1 MNILGNKYRKET
13 SILLNSVI
21 YLCEKHNTSIDKHK
35 LFKEF
40 EEGSLVLS
48 LNDKDNTLHI
58 YSKHDSDFNI
68 TIPNTTAN
76 KLKSVRAVGLLRY
89 SVDSINK

>member
-1 MNILGNKYRKET
+1 MNILNNQSKKEA
-13 SILLNSVI
+13 SILLSGII
-21 YLCEKHNTSIDKHK
+21 YLGEKHNIPIDKHQ

-40 EEGSLVLS
+40 EEGNLVLS
-48 LNDKDNTLHI
+48 LNDTDNTLHI
-58 YSKHDSDFNI
+58 HSKHDSDFNI